1 MQKQFR
7 YVKIDNNTNL
17 DIVESTTTEAG
28 RVYKHP
34 QGKKY
39 PSITTVMSWSKKDVI
54 RKWRAAV
61 GEEQANKITKAA
73 TMRGT
78 SIHDICEKYLRNDP
92 NYCDVS
98 NYTREMEFSTI
109 KQVLDKSV
117 DDIFCLETAL
127 YSDHLGVAGKT
138 DCIAH
143 YNGQRAVID
152 FKTARKYKKKEHI
165 DTYFMQA
172 TAYAIMFEELTS
184 IPIPNI
190 VIIINVAG
198 LETFVFE
205 EKRNNY
211 VEQLR
216 ETIRQ
221 YKLLSE

>member
-7 YVKIDNNTNL
+7 YVKIDNTTNL
-17 DIVESTTTEAG
+17 DIVESTTTETG

-34 QGKKY
+34 EGKKY

-54 RKWRAAV
+54 KKWRATV
-61 GEEQANKITKAA
+61 GEEEANKVTRIA
-73 TMRGT
+73 TSRGT
-78 SIHDICEKYLRNDP
+78 AIHDICERYLRNSP
-92 NYCDVS
+92 NYCEDS
-98 NYTREMEFSTI
+98 NYTRELEFDSI
-109 KQVLDKSV
+109 KQILDRSV
-117 DDIFCLETAL
+117 DDIYGLETAL

-172 TAYAIMFEELTS
+172 TAYAIMFEELTQ

-198 LETFVFE
+198 QDTFVFE

>member
-1 MQKQFR
+1 VQKQFR
-7 YVKIDNNTNL
+7 YVQSVDTSNF
-17 DIVESTTTEAG
+17 DIVESTTTETG

-34 QGKKY
+34 EGKKY
-39 PSITTVMSWSKKDVI
+39 PSITTVMSWTKKDVI
-54 RKWRAAV
+54 KKWRAAV

-73 TMRGT
+73 TTRGT
-78 SIHDICEKYLRNDP
+78 SIHDMCEKYLKNDP
-92 NYCDVS
+92 NYYDPS

-109 KQVLDKSV
+109 KQILDRSV

-152 FKTARKYKKKEHI
+152 FKTARKYKKKEYI

-172 TAYAIMFEELTS
+172 AAYAIMFEELTR

-190 VIIINVAG
+190 VIMINVAG

-205 EKRNNY
+205 EKRDNY
-211 VEQLR
+211 AQQLR
-216 ETIRQ
+216 ETIRE

>member
-7 YVKIDNNTNL
+7 YVKIDNTTNL
-17 DIVESTTTEAG
+17 DIVESTTTETG

-34 QGKKY
+34 EGKKY

-54 RKWRAAV
+54 KKWRAAV
-61 GEEQANKITKAA
+61 GEEEANKVTRIA
-73 TMRGT
+73 TSRGT
-78 SIHDICEKYLRNDP
+78 AIHDMCERYLRNNP
-92 NYCDVS
+92 NYCEDG
-98 NYTREMEFSTI
+98 NYTRELEFASI
-109 KQVLDKSV
+109 KQILDQSV
-117 DDIFCLETAL
+117 DDIYCLETAL

-172 TAYAIMFEELTS
+172 TAYAIMFEELTQ
-184 IPIPNI
+184 IPIPKI
-190 VIIINVAG
+190 VIMINVAG
-198 LETFVFE
+198 EDTFVFE

-211 VEQLR
+211 VDQLR
-216 ETIRQ
+216 DTIRE
-221 YKLLSE
+221 YNLLSN